1 MLNQS
6 PAQTCPAM
14 TDRLPTIGFLTVIW
28 HLVGI
33 LPATGRRDILSGAG
47 ARESH
52 LPETAIFAGQQLK
65 EFAMKQIGKIAVMT
79 VCAGLLGGV
88 AAHAGTVPEGGMR
101 ISVAYDDLNVSH
113 PAGARVLLARIEAAA
128 SIVCGGVPET
138 SDLKMQMFYR
148 SCARDATARA
158 VAGVGQPLVA
168 ALYGRPMQRVAARH

>member
-1 MLNQS
+1 V
-6 PAQTCPAM
+6 T
-14 TDRLPTIGFLTVIW
+14 TGRLPAVGFLTVVW
-28 HLVGI
+28 RPVGI
-33 LPATGRRDILSGAG
+33 LPAIGRRHILSGAG

-52 LPETAIFAGQQLK
+52 LPATAIFAGQQPK

-79 VCAGLLGGV
+79 ICAGLLGGV

-113 PAGARVLLARIEAAA
+113 PAGARILLARIEEAA
-128 SIVCGGVPET
+128 SVVCGGAPET

-148 SCARDATARA
+148 TCAQEATARA
-158 VAGVGQPLVA
+158 VSAVGQPLVA